1 MRPTATKTAA
11 EETPPEEASAPVPAS
26 SAPAKPAPAKADET
40 RVTPMMAQYMEIKA
54 ANPDSLLFYRMGDF
68 YELFF
73 ADAEQASQALG
84 IVLTKRGKH
93 LGEDI
98 PMCGV
103 PIDRAEEYLHK
114 LIALGFRVAVCE
126 QLEDPAEAKK
136 RGGKSVVR
144 RDVTRLVTP
153 GTITEDSLLDARRE
167 NVLAALARVRAGS
180 GADDFAYA
188 IAFTDMSTGAFR
200 VAGTT
205 RAALSGDLARVDPA
219 ELLVSDALLDDAE
232 LRAMLRD
239 LPAVTPLPRQSFD
252 GAGAEKRL
260 ADFYGVAA
268 LDAFGA
274 FARAELIA
282 AAAVVAYVDRT
293 QLGAKPLLARPVR
306 EAEGGIMA
314 IDAGTRANLELV
326 RTTSGDRRGSL
337 LAAVD
342 RTVTAAGARLLAR
355 RIAEPLTDLPAIRAR
370 HDAVGHLCE
379 DGALR
384 RALRE
389 ALARAP
395 DMARAVTR
403 LALQRGG
410 PRDLAAVRDG
420 LDGALAIAGLIGPDA
435 PDDLSRAARA
445 LSRAP
450 HAVALD
456 LASALA
462 ENLPVHRR
470 DGGFVREG
478 CDGELDATRALRDE
492 SRRIVAALERRYV
505 EETGVRSLKIR
516 HNAVLGYYVEVTQ
529 QNADRLRE
537 PPHDAVFVHRQT
549 MAGAMRFSSVELGD
563 LESRIASA
571 GERALAL
578 EQAIFERLS
587 AAVVAETD
595 AIRAAADA
603 LAELDVASGLA
614 ELAATEAHV
623 RPHMEE
629 GVAFAIVGG
638 RHPVVEQ
645 ALARDGGPFVPN
657 DCDLSPP
664 EGDRDGRI
672 VLVTGPNMAGKSTF
686 LRQNALIAVLAQAGA
701 FVPARSARIGV
712 VDRLFSRVGAAD
724 DLARGR
730 STFMVEMVE
739 TAAILNQAT
748 PRSLVILDEIG
759 RGTATFDGMSIAW
772 ASLEHLHEVNRCRAL
787 FATHFHELTALSQ
800 RCRRLSNAT
809 VKVTEWHGDVIF
821 LHEVVP
827 GAADRSYGIQVAKLA
842 GLPEAVIARAKAVLA
857 ELEAAER
864 ASPAQKLIDDLPLFA
879 VRPKPSEKTAQADP
893 AADAVIGA
901 LDDLDPDALS
911 PREALDALYR
921 LKGLRRDS

>member
-1 MRPTATKTAA
+1 MRPTAAPSPADDEMPAPEPAPGKAARA
-11 EETPPEEASAPVPAS
+11 EET
-26 SAPAKPAPAKADET
+26 
-40 RVTPMMAQYMEIKA
+40 RVSPMMAQYMEIKA
-54 ANPDSLLFYRMGDF
+54 ANPGSLLFYRMGDF

-103 PIDRAEEYLHK
+103 PVERAEEYLHK

-126 QLEDPAEAKK
+126 QLEDPAEARK
-136 RGGKSVVR
+136 RGAKSVVR

-153 GTITEDSLLDARRE
+153 GTLTEDTLLDARRE

-180 GADDFAYA
+180 GAEDFAYA
-188 IAFTDMSTGAFR
+188 LAFTDMSTGAFR
-200 VAGTT
+200 VAATS
-205 RAALSGDLARVDPA
+205 RAALPGDLARIEPA
-219 ELLVSDALLDDAE
+219 EILVSDAILDDGE
-232 LRAMLRD
+232 LRALLKD
-239 LPAVTPLPRQSFD
+239 FPAVTPLPRQSFD

-260 ADFYGVAA
+260 ADFFGVAA
-268 LDAFGA
+268 LDAFGS
-274 FARAELIA
+274 FSRAELVA
-282 AAAVVAYVDRT
+282 AAAVVAYVERT
-293 QLGAKPLLARPVR
+293 QIGAKPLLARPAK

-326 RTTSGDRRGSL
+326 RTTSGERRGSL

-355 RIAEPLTDLPAIRAR
+355 RIAEPLTDFSAIRAR
-370 HDAVGHLCE
+370 HDAVAFLVA
-379 DGALR
+379 DDVLR
-384 RALRE
+384 RALRQ
-389 ALARAP
+389 ALARSP

-403 LALQRGG
+403 LALARGG

-420 LDGALAIAGLIGPDA
+420 LQGALALAGLFGSEPPA
-435 PDDLSRAARA
+435 DLAGAARA
-445 LSRAP
+445 LARVP
-450 HAVALD
+450 HALALD

-462 ENLPVHRR
+462 ESLPPHRR
-470 DGGFVREG
+470 DGGFVRG
-478 CDGELDATRALRDE
+478 GYDGELDATRALRDE
-492 SRRIVAALERRYV
+492 SRRVVAALERRYV
-505 EETGVRSLKIR
+505 EETGVRALKIR
-516 HNAVLGYYVEVTQ
+516 HNAVLGYYVEVSQ
-529 QNADRLRE
+529 QNAERLRE

-549 MAGAMRFSSVELGD
+549 MAGAMRFSSVELGE

-571 GERALAL
+571 GERALGL
-578 EQAIFERLS
+578 EHAVFDRL
-587 AAVVAETD
+587 AAEAVAETEV
-595 AIRAAADA
+595 IRAAADA
-603 LAELDVASGLA
+603 LAALDVAAGLA
-614 ELAATEAHV
+614 ELAAAEAHV
-623 RPHMEE
+623 RPQMEE
-629 GVAFAIVGG
+629 GLAFAVAGG

-645 ALARDGGPFVPN
+645 ALAQEGGPFVPN
-657 DCDLSPP
+657 DCDLSAP
-664 EGDRDGRI
+664 EGADGGRI
-672 VLVTGPNMAGKSTF
+672 LLVTGPNMAGKSTF
-686 LRQNALIAVLAQAGA
+686 LRQNALICVLAQAGA
-701 FVPARSARIGV
+701 FVPAKAARIGV
-712 VDRLFSRVGAAD
+712 VDKLFSRVGAAD

-879 VRPKPSEKTAQADP
+879 ARPRPAAGAASADP
-893 AADAVIGA
+893 RAEVVTAA
-901 LDDLDPDALS
+901 LDALDPDALS

-921 LKGLRRDS
+921 LKGLRRDG

>member
-1 MRPTATKTAA
+1 MRPTATNTAAKTAS
-11 EETPPEEASAPVPAS
+11 EETPPDEAT
-26 SAPAKPAPAKADET
+26 APAKAPSPKADET

-73 ADAEQASQALG
+73 GDAEQASQALG

-180 GADDFAYA
+180 GAEDFAYA

-219 ELLVSDALLDDAE
+219 ELLVSDALMDDAE

-239 LPAVTPLPRQSFD
+239 LPAVTSLPRQSFD

-274 FARAELIA
+274 FSRAELIA

-355 RIAEPLTDLPAIRAR
+355 RIAEPLTDLGAIRAR

-379 DGALR
+379 DGTLR

-420 LDGALAIAGLIGPDA
+420 LDGALSIARLIGPDA
-435 PDDLSRAARA
+435 PDDLARAVRA

-492 SRRIVAALERRYV
+492 SRRVVAALERRYV
-505 EETGVRSLKIR
+505 EETGVRALKIR
-516 HNAVLGYYVEVTQ
+516 HNAVLGYYVEVSQ

-537 PPHDAVFVHRQT
+537 PPHDGVFVHRQT

-563 LESRIASA
+563 LESRISSA

-587 AAVVAETD
+587 AAVVAETE
-595 AIRAAADA
+595 AIRAAANA

-645 ALARDGGPFVPN
+645 ALAKDGGPFVPN

-842 GLPEAVIARAKAVLA
+842 GLPEAVITRAKAVLA

-879 VRPKPSEKTAQADP
+879 ARPKPAEKTAQADP
-893 AADAVIGA
+893 AAEAVLGA

-921 LKGLRRDS
+921 LKGLRRDH

>member
-1 MRPTATKTAA
+1 MSASTAA
-11 EETPPEEASAPVPAS
+11 APASEDPAAPVRAEEA
-26 SAPAKPAPAKADET
+26 
-40 RVTPMMAQYMEIKA
+40 RVTPMMAQYLEIKA
-54 ANPDSLLFYRMGDF
+54 ANPGSLLFYRMGDF

-73 ADAEQASQALG
+73 ADAEAASQALG

-103 PIDRAEEYLHK
+103 PIERAEEYLHK

-126 QLEDPAEAKK
+126 QLEDPAEAKR
-136 RGGKSVVR
+136 RGPKSVVR

-153 GTITEDSLLDARRE
+153 GTLTEDALLDARRE

-180 GADDFAYA
+180 GAEDFAYA
-188 IAFTDMSTGAFR
+188 LAFTDMSTGSFR
-200 VAGTT
+200 VAATT
-205 RAALSGDLARVDPA
+205 RADMAGDLARVEPA
-219 ELLVSDALLDDAE
+219 EILVSDALLEDAE
-232 LRAMLRD
+232 LRELLRD
-239 LPAVTPLPRQSFD
+239 FPAVTPLPRQSFD
-252 GAGAEKRL
+252 GSGAEKRL
-260 ADFYGVAA
+260 SDFFGVAA
-268 LDAFGA
+268 LDAFGT
-274 FARAELIA
+274 FSRAELIA

-293 QLGAKPLLARPVR
+293 QLGAKPLLSRPAK

-326 RTTSGDRRGSL
+326 RTTSGERRGSL

-355 RIAEPLTDLPAIRAR
+355 RIAEPLTDLAAIRER
-370 HDAVGHLCE
+370 HDAVAFLAE
-379 DGALR
+379 DGPLR
-384 RALRE
+384 RTLRE
-389 ALARAP
+389 GLARAP

-410 PRDLAAVRDG
+410 PRDLAAVRDA
-420 LDGALAIAGLIGPDA
+420 LDGALSIAALFGPEA
-435 PDDLSRAARA
+435 PADIARCVATLARVSHALVLDLSA
-445 LSRAP
+445 
-450 HAVALD
+450 
-456 LASALA
+456 ALA
-462 ENLPVHRR
+462 DTLPPHRR

-478 CDGELDATRALRDE
+478 CDAELDATRALRDE
-492 SRRIVAALERRYV
+492 SRRVVAALERRYV
-505 EETGVRSLKIR
+505 EETGVRALKIR
-516 HNAVLGYYVEVTQ
+516 HNAVLGYYVEVSA
-529 QNADRLRE
+529 QNADRLKE
-537 PPHDAVFVHRQT
+537 APHDQVFVHRQT

-571 GERALAL
+571 GERALGL
-578 EQAIFERLS
+578 EQAIFDRLA
-587 AAVVAETD
+587 AAVVAETET
-595 AIRAAADA
+595 IRAAADA
-603 LAELDVASGLA
+603 LAALDVAAGFA
-614 ELAATEAHV
+614 ELAAGQSHV

-629 GVAFAIVGG
+629 GVAFAVAGG

-645 ALARDGGPFVPN
+645 ALAKDGGPFVPN

-664 EGDRDGRI
+664 EGAADGRI

-701 FVPARSARIGV
+701 FVPARAARIGV

-739 TAAILNQAT
+739 TAAILNQAS

-800 RCRRLSNAT
+800 RCARLSNAT
-809 VKVTEWHGDVIF
+809 VKVTEWQGDVIF

-842 GLPEAVIARAKAVLA
+842 GLPEAVIGRARAVLA

-864 ASPAQKLIDDLPLFA
+864 ASPVQRLVDDLPLFA
-879 VRPKPSEKTAQADP
+879 ARPKAMPAEVAPADP
-893 AADAVIGA
+893 VAGALLAA

-911 PREALDALYR
+911 PRDALDALYR
-921 LKGLRRDS
+921 LKGLRRG

>member
-1 MRPTATKTAA
+1 
-11 EETPPEEASAPVPAS
+11 
-26 SAPAKPAPAKADET
+26 
-40 RVTPMMAQYMEIKA
+40 MMAQYLEIKA

-73 ADAEQASQALG
+73 ADAEAASQALG

-103 PIDRAEEYLHK
+103 PLERAEEYLHK

-136 RGGKSVVR
+136 RGAKSVVK

-153 GTITEDSLLDARRE
+153 GTLTEDALLDARRE
-167 NVLAALARVRAGS
+167 NVLAALARVRSGS
-180 GADDFAYA
+180 GGDDFAYA
-188 IAFTDMSTGAFR
+188 LAFTDMSTGTFR
-200 VAGTT
+200 VAATS
-205 RAALSGDLARVDPA
+205 RAALSGDLARIEPA
-219 ELLVSDALLDDAE
+219 EILVSDALLDDAE
-232 LRAMLRD
+232 LRALLRD
-239 LPAVTPLPRQSFD
+239 FPAVTPLPRAAFD

-260 ADFYGVAA
+260 ADFFGVAA
-268 LDAFGA
+268 LDAFGS
-274 FARAELIA
+274 FSRVELVA
-282 AAAVVAYVDRT
+282 AAAIAAYVDRT
-293 QLGAKPLLARPVR
+293 QLGARPLLSRPVK

-326 RTTSGDRRGSL
+326 RTTSGERRGSL

-342 RTVTAAGARLLAR
+342 RTVTAAGARLAAR
-355 RIAEPLTDLPAIRAR
+355 RIAEPLTDLAAIRAR
-370 HDAVGHLCE
+370 HDAVGWLVE
-379 DGALR
+379 EGALR
-384 RALRE
+384 RDLR
-389 ALARAP
+389 ARLARAP

-420 LDGALAIAGLIGPDA
+420 LEGALAIAALLGTGA
-435 PDDLSRAARA
+435 PEEIARAAARLSRVPQA
-445 LSRAP
+445 L
-450 HAVALD
+450 ALD

-462 ENLPVHRR
+462 DALPHHRR

-478 CDGELDATRALRDE
+478 YDGELDATRALRDE
-492 SRRIVAALERRYV
+492 SRRVVAALERRYV
-505 EETGVRSLKIR
+505 EETGVRALKIR
-516 HNAVLGYYVEVTQ
+516 HNAVLGYYVEVSA
-529 QNADRLRE
+529 QNAEKLRE
-537 PPHDAVFVHRQT
+537 SPHDAVFVHRQT
-549 MAGAMRFSSVELGD
+549 MAGAMRFSSVELGE

-578 EQAIFERLS
+578 EQAVFERLA
-587 AAVVAETD
+587 AAVVAATETL
-595 AIRAAADA
+595 RAAAEA
-603 LAELDVASGLA
+603 LAELDVSAGFA
-614 ELAATEAHV
+614 ELAAAENHV
-623 RPHMEE
+623 RPHIEE
-629 GVAFAIVGG
+629 GIAFAVSGG

-645 ALARDGGPFVPN
+645 ALAKEGGPFVPN

-664 EGDRDGRI
+664 EGAKAGAAQGGRI

-686 LRQNALIAVLAQAGA
+686 LRQNALICVLAQAGA
-701 FVPARSARIGV
+701 FVPARAARIGV

-800 RCRRLSNAT
+800 RCPRLSNAT

-842 GLPEAVIARAKAVLA
+842 GLPEAVIARAKSVLA

-864 ASPAQKLIDDLPLFA
+864 ASPVQRLIDDLPLFA
-879 VRPKPSEKTAQADP
+879 ARPKPAAAPAPADP
-893 AADAVIGA
+893 KAEAVLEA
-901 LDDLDPDALS
+901 LDGLDPDALS
-911 PREALDALYR
+911 PRAALDALYR
-921 LKGLRRDS
+921 LKGLRRDG